1 MNVDTEKIVMY
12 TITNYACSV
21 EAIYFEYGL
30 RNKGQPAVP
39 HNGR

>member
-1 MNVDTEKIVMY
+1 MDIEKNVRY

-30 RNKGQPAVP
+30 RNKG
-39 HNGR
+39 